1 MKKPLPC
8 SFIDQ
13 FHILRHFSQI
23 DEDYRKEIKDAT
35 GFTDEVIN
43 RQLVLSGSKF
53 HPDFVKNPVQ
63 LWKKIQSHEKFSYP
77 DIREWKEQRFVIIL
91 FYNKEDYPD
100 GVGKDSLLRLDDL
113 LPDEKSLLQKQER
126 DGFLV
131 NLVQVTRKNPTWQ
144 VNVVL
149 WKEPELIVKTIFPGI
164 YAPPFPDPE
173 LQKKAELID
182 SMRFWDKYA
191 LIS

>member
-1 MKKPLPC
+1 MKKPLPY

-43 RQLVLSGSKF
+43 RQLELSGSKF
-53 HPDFVKNPVQ
+53 HPDFVENPIQ

-91 FYNKEDYPD
+91 FYKQ
-100 GVGKDSLLRLDDL
+100 DD
-113 LPDEKSLLQKQER
+113 
-126 DGFLV
+126 
-131 NLVQVTRKNPTWQ
+131 
-144 VNVVL
+144 
-149 WKEPELIVKTIFPGI
+149 
-164 YAPPFPDPE
+164 
-173 LQKKAELID
+173 
-182 SMRFWDKYA
+182 
-191 LIS
+191 